1 MSDGQTTDRLITKRL
16 SYGMALINIQRIRR
30 IQSFTCSTHVEKAKW
45 CPFSWRLVHLFI
57 MVSGQIVHSESPC
70 SCNYFHHIKALL
82 TPCVHWWVFKIFK
95 LCCDFLQNLIIL
107 VNVFYLYYLCS
118 VLSGKLSVKLYH
130 NSYVC
135 QRSSWTNWII
145 TDNPRFLFGSSTAAY
160 KSQNRFVC
168 HVDIMY
174 ISFFINV
181 KFPV

>member
-1 MSDGQTTDRLITKRL
+1 MLKKPNGVHSHEDWYICL
-16 SYGMALINIQRIRR
+16 SWFPAR
-30 IQSFTCSTHVEKAKW
+30 
-45 CPFSWRLVHLFI
+45 LFI
-57 MVSGQIVHSESPC
+57 PSVRVL
-70 SCNYFHHIKALL
+70 CNYFHHIKALL
-82 TPCVHWWVFKIFK
+82 TPCVHWWVFNIFK

-168 HVDIMY
+168 HVDIKY
-174 ISFFINV
+174 ISFL
-181 KFPV
+181 